1 MKTNKKYG
9 IIDIGSNSVRGRA
22 FADGKII
29 YNELFTT
36 RLGSGLANGT
46 ALTEKSMQ
54 DTVEAI
60 KNLFCGFKT
69 AEVNEIYAFATE
81 AVRSATNGKIFAERV
96 KNETGVTVDIVNGDE
111 EGELALLGAVG
122 TSDGGVIDIG
132 GASAEISVVKNKKI
146 IYSHSLPLGAVR
158 LYGKCGNDLKLLDE
172 IIEEKIGEYGQ
183 VPVCDNFYAV
193 GGTATT
199 LAALDLRLAVYD
211 SSKTDGHVLTV
222 NNLKEDYKLII
233 SNDVCGRINKL
244 HIDEKRAEIIHCGAY
259 MLLKIMQKFHID
271 EITVKES
278 DNLQG
283 YLKKRVYGEGY
294 ER

>member
-1 MKTNKKYG
+1 MKINKKYG

-36 RLGSGLANGT
+36 RLGTGLANGCT
-46 ALTEKSMQ
+46 LTEKSMR
-54 DTVEAI
+54 DTIEAI
-60 KNLFCGFKT
+60 KEIIGGFNGVK
-69 AEVNEIYAFATE
+69 VDEIYAFATE
-81 AVRSATNGKIFAERV
+81 AVRSAKNGQDFVGRV
-96 KNETGVTVDIVNGDE
+96 KAAANIEVDVVGGDE

-122 TSDGGVIDIG
+122 TADGGVIDIG
-132 GASAEISVVKNKKI
+132 GASAEISVVRDKKI

-158 LYGKCGNDLKLLDE
+158 LYGKCGSDAKSLEE
-172 IIEEKIGEYGQ
+172 IVGERIDEYGR
-183 VPVCDNFYAV
+183 VPSGVKFYAV

-199 LAALDLRLAVYD
+199 LAALDLRLDVYD
-211 SSKTDGHVLTV
+211 PTKTDGHVITEKSLE
-222 NNLKEDYKLII
+222 KDYELII
-233 SNDVCGRINKL
+233 SNDVNGRIKTL
-244 HIDEKRAEIIHCGAY
+244 RIDAKRAEIIHCGAY
-259 MLLKIMQKFHID
+259 MLLKIMQKFGID
-271 EITVKES
+271 EVTVKES